1 MTFVRSAFLL
11 IALVAVFLCLTADAG
26 VVCGTRDCSDILGD
40 FLVKDNRLSSKILT
54 QRQHLDYAEQSRV
67 HRIDVLR
74 RERASL

>member
-1 MTFVRSAFLL
+1 MSILRSAVLV
-11 IALVAVFLCLTADAG
+11 IGLVAVLLCLTANAG
-26 VVCGTRDCSDILGD
+26 VVCGTRDCSDVLGD

-67 HRIDVLR
+67 HRIEVLR